1 MRQGIDDLFVPV
13 EKVQQFESSL
23 PKARS
28 VTSVIYERESGGA
41 EHCQM
46 GAATL
51 WHAAFFDW
59 MLPKYLNHT

>member
-23 PKARS
+23 PQARCI
-28 VTSVIYERESGGA
+28 TSVISNRESGWCRA
-41 EHCQM
+41 LAVR
-46 GAATL
+46 AALL